1 VPAGSPAATGRPAPL
16 TPVIGRVWTTPRLPC
31 DAGWCTL
38 SPPVGTV
45 TFHAAVSG
53 ATSVEFLLVPTGT
66 QTADY
71 ATSIG
76 VDLNGR
82 DGWTA
87 RYTYADEPLLSHLT
101 VVARG
106 PGGRADKLPFNLY
119 HPDPLGPTVP
129 SVCTEPELSCLDA

>member
-1 VPAGSPAATGRPAPL
+1 MK
-16 TPVIGRVWTTPRLPC
+16 PVIGMVWTTPRLPC
-31 DAGWCTL
+31 DALWCTL

-53 ATSVEFLLVPTGT
+53 ATSVQFLLVPTGT
-66 QTADY
+66 QTAAY

-76 VDLNGR
+76 LDTDGR

-87 RYTYADEPLLSHLT
+87 HYTYADEPLTSHLA

-106 PGGRADKLPFNLY
+106 PGGKAESLPLDLY
-119 HPDPLGPTVP
+119 HPDPPAPTVHRVCPESGP
-129 SVCTEPELSCLDA
+129 SCADG

>member
-1 VPAGSPAATGRPAPL
+1 M
-16 TPVIGRVWTTPRLPC
+16 IGRVWTTPQLPC

-45 TFHAAVSG
+45 TLHAAVSG
-53 ATSVEFLLVPTGT
+53 ATSVQFLLVPTGT
-66 QTADY
+66 ATADY
-71 ATSIG
+71 ARSIG
-76 VDLNGR
+76 LDRDGR

-106 PGGRADKLPFNLY
+106 PGGSAEQLPFNLY
-119 HPDPLGPTVP
+119 HPEPLAATGPG
-129 SVCTEPELSCLDA
+129 VCTEPDLLCQNG